1 MNRHKL
7 IGFAVGVSIFL
18 ATLVVGVIINSRF
31 ANARVWL
38 STTSPNQKYTVELT
52 GDKGRGGLLF
62 YSTVKYNILVNG
74 RVVTKDRVVH
84 YGDAM
89 DISFELAYPE
99 HAWID
104 ANTLRFWS
112 NHHRREDNLDTL
124 LVSNNTDK
132 AVKFLRIKTW
142 DLFFVFDLRPRSE
155 LKLPFTHRSEGKSI
169 SVEGQFEDGSLID
182 YSVGFLENGSRE
194 SLGYCMTI
202 DYQTI
207 TIASPRER
215 AYDHRGNW
223 NNLNI
228 DPSPECATRHASPGG
243 IFLR

>member
-1 MNRHKL
+1 MNRHKV
-7 IGFAVGVSIFL
+7 IGFAVGVSVFL
-18 ATLVVGVIINSRF
+18 VTLVASSIIHSRF
-31 ANARVWL
+31 AHERVWL
-38 STTSPNQKYTVELT
+38 STTSPNQKYMVELT

-62 YSTVKYNILVNG
+62 YSTVKYNI
-74 RVVTKDRVVH
+74 VVDGKVLTKDRVVH

-112 NHHRREDNLDTL
+112 NRHRREDNLDTL
-124 LVSNNTDK
+124 LLSNNTDK
-132 AVKFLRIKTW
+132 AIKFLRIKTD
-142 DLFFVFDLRPRSE
+142 DLFFLFDLQPRSE
-155 LKLPFTHRSEGKSI
+155 LKVSITHRSEGKGF

-182 YSVGFLENGSRE
+182 YGIGFLENGSRKGLE
-194 SLGYCMTI
+194 YCMTI
-202 DYQTI
+202 DYRTVTI
-207 TIASPRER
+207 NSPGER

-223 NNLNI
+223 DNLNI
-228 DPSPECATRHASPGG
+228 NPAPECARRHASPGG